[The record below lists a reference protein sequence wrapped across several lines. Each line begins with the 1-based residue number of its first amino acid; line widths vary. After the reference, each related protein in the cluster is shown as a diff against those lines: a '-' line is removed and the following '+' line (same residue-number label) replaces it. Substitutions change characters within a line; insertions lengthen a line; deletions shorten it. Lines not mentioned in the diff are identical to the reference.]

1 MQITIYF
8 TDEDEWLINE
18 IDAMASSQRKSRSSM
33 ILSIIEQFFLSE
45 GKVGDILVSMGKI
58 TSEQLA
64 KALELQKKS
73 DSKRFL
79 GQILVDEGFI
89 EYKDI
94 LRVLA
99 VQDKE

>member
-18 IDAMASSQRKSRSSM
+18 IDAMAASQRKSRSSM

-58 TSEQLA
+58 TPEQLE
-64 KALELQKKS
+64 KALEIQKKK
-73 DSKRFL
+73 DSNRFL
-79 GQILVDEGFI
+79 GQILVDEGYI

-99 VQDKE
+99 VQDK